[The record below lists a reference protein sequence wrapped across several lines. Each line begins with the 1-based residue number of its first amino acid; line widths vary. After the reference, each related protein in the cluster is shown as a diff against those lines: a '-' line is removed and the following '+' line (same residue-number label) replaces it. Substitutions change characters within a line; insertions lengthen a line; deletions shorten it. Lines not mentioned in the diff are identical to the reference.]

1 MKEHKEGAGVQ
12 RNIRA
17 WLIALVVVLAG
28 VPQVA
33 KAQTDESAC
42 DRSCMAG
49 LVDQLLASMVAHN
62 PDTLPLANVYSATEN
77 SHPAALGMMTLW
89 RTVTKADKPSL
100 LAIDTSLGQAYFA
113 LAISEAGSS
122 SVLWGRIK
130 VVDRRISEM
139 ELFINRS
146 RGDHG
151 FSFSADQLP
160 ANYKKLMNPPADRQ
174 KATHEELVKIARA
187 SFDASDPLQLDI
199 GPNCQFTEL
208 GWQVIDPGLDDM
220 PQQPPPGLPAGSAAG
235 GFSKDTPLGCMFPP
249 FRPTDLKARVIA
261 IDDELGFVVVAG
273 VVPGY
278 VYPYPY
284 LGQMLSAFIP
294 SDMKEARNTQ
304 QQWFET
310 KVKAG
315 KSPLLRPS
323 PATGETMQVLQFYDG
338 KLQAS
343 QINVYL
349 SGPDAH
355 SPWIK

>member
-1 MKEHKEGAGVQ
+1 MNQRGVGKAVPS
-12 RNIRA
+12 NMTA
-17 WLIALVVVLAG
+17 WLIVLAFALASIS
-28 VPQVA
+28 VVA
-33 KAQTDESAC
+33 QAQTGEVGC
-42 DRSCMAG
+42 DRPCMAG
-49 LVDQLLASMVAHN
+49 MVDQVLTSMVAHN

-89 RTVTKADKPSL
+89 RTVTKAGKPSL
-100 LAIDTSLGQAYFA
+100 LAIDTNLGQAYFA

-130 VVDRRISEM
+130 VVDRKISEL

-160 ANYKKLMNPPADRQ
+160 ANYKKLMFPPAGRQ
-174 KATHEELVKIARA
+174 KATHEELVKLARA
-187 SFDASDPLQLDI
+187 SFDASDPLHVDV
-199 GPNCQFTEL
+199 GSNCQFTEL
-208 GWQVIDPGLDDM
+208 GWQVVDPGLDDM
-220 PQQPPPGLPAGSAAG
+220 PQQPLPAG
-235 GFSKDTPLGCMFPP
+235 FTKDMPIPCMFPP

-261 IDDELGFVVVAG
+261 IDDDLGFVVVAG
-273 VVPGY
+273 IVPGY

-284 LGQMLSAFIP
+284 LGHMLSAFIP
-294 SDMKEARNTQ
+294 KDMKDARDTQ
-304 QQWFET
+304 EQWFE
-310 KVKAG
+310 KKLKEG
-315 KSPLLRPS
+315 KSGLLRPS
-323 PATGETMQVLQFYDG
+323 PATGETMQVFQFYDG

-355 SPWIK
+355 SPWVQ

>member
-1 MKEHKEGAGVQ
+1 MNERKEGAAAR
-12 RNIRA
+12 RNMTA
-17 WLIALVVVLAG
+17 WLIALAVVLA
-28 VPQVA
+28 VPPRIAQ
-33 KAQTDESAC
+33 AQTDEPAC
-42 DRSCMAG
+42 DRSCMTG
-49 LVDQLLASMVAHN
+49 IVDQLLASMVAHN

-130 VVDRRISEM
+130 VVDRKISEL

-160 ANYKKLMNPPADRQ
+160 ANYKQLMLPPAGRQ
-174 KATHEELVKIARA
+174 KATHEELVKLARA
-187 SFDASDPLQLDI
+187 AFDASDPLQVVV

-220 PQQPPPGLPAGSAAG
+220 PQQPPVGSAPPGG
-235 GFSKDTPLGCMFPP
+235 GFSKDKPLGCMFPP
-249 FRPTDLKARVIA
+249 FRPTDSKARVIA
-261 IDDELGFVVVAG
+261 IDDDLGFVVVAG

-284 LGQMLSAFIP
+284 LGHMLSAFIP
-294 SDMKEARNTQ
+294 RDMKDARDTQ
-304 QQWFET
+304 ERWFER

-315 KSPLLRPS
+315 KSPVLRPS
-323 PATGETMQVLQFYDG
+323 PATGETMQVFQFYDG

-355 SPWIK
+355 SPWVR